1 MRAGEKSQPV
11 PVPAPKANKDTS
23 AADRRRREKTIDGLD
38 MHTWSEL
45 VRSSSL

>member
-1 MRAGEKSQPV
+1 MA
-11 PVPAPKANKDTS
+11 VPAPKNDKQQS

-38 MHTWSEL
+38 MYTWSEL